1 MDWIVEFSVMSN
13 HVHLVVVAESWLL
26 RTGWTK
32 GGQKGL
38 LTIHDLPR
46 VTGALQA

>member
-13 HVHLVVVAESWLL
+13 DVHLIVEAESWLL
-26 RTGWTK
+26 RVGWTK
-32 GGQKGL
+32 GGGKGL

-46 VTGALQA
+46 VAEALRA